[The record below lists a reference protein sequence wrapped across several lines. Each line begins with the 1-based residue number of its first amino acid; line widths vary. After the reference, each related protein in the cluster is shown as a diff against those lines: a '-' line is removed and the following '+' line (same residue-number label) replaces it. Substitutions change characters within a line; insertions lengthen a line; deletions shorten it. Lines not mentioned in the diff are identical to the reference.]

1 MSWMVFRPEPSCLSR
16 KLEFLSFENLGD
28 VQVKE
33 IAVEDRLNAA
43 GNDGDDVVESWNVKG
58 SLLARSGK

>member
-1 MSWMVFRPEPSCLSR
+1 MSWMVFRPEPGCSSR
-16 KLEFLSFENLGD
+16 KLEFLSLENLGD

-43 GNDGDDVVESWNVKG
+43 GNDGDDVVES
-58 SLLARSGK
+58 